1 MFQRMLTGCCFLWS
15 EGAVRTLQLGA
26 IAVIALVIVVVVGID
41 QGRQR
46 SIDRPAETK
55 GQLERLRDER
65 LDKAVPLKK

>member
-1 MFQRMLTGCCFLWS
+1 
-15 EGAVRTLQLGA
+15 VRTLQLGA
-26 IAVIALVIVVVVGID
+26 IAVIALVVVVVVGID